1 MSYRIAV
8 GRRSSS
14 VGHFDMAYYEV
25 DFAVANNED
34 WFESF
39 EMATEGEILD
49 LTDVDLQMDV
59 KSRDGKKVIFS
70 LLTGDGIS
78 IDDAEN
84 GRFSI
89 YVSRA
94 TIQEKPPGR
103 YVHDMLLMRG
113 GRTERLWSG
122 GLRIIKGVTL

>member
-1 MSYRIAV
+1 
-8 GRRSSS
+8 
-14 VGHFDMAYYEV
+14 MAYYEV